1 MYNNA
6 SEQCNEYLQIY
17 FNQYTTLS
25 DAKKGNLVDK
35 YDPEYLFFEDM
46 TKMCSQKTKKNQLIK
61 NNL

>member
-46 TKMCSQKTKKNQLIK
+46 TKMCS
-61 NNL
+61 